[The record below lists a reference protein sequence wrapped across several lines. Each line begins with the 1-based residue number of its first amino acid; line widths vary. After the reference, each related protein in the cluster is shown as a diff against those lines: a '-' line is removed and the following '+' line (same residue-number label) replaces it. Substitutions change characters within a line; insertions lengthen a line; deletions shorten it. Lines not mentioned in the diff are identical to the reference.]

1 MNKLITIFA
10 VTMLLSS
17 CFGKHNSDA
26 PQAAVNEQNTENRNL
41 TGDTTKIDLR
51 KSTVHWK
58 GTKMRGTGKHEGEIE
73 FIEGYFVTEN
83 NQLKGGSFT
92 IDMSTIS
99 VTDIPQHEP
108 VPRKRLNDHLKSLD
122 FFDVEKFPTSQFN
135 ITNVKKITS
144 DSLMISGNL
153 TLKDITKN
161 IEFGANYK
169 GKLFTTKFTL
179 DRFKWNIAYEGN
191 LADKT
196 LVDKDIEL
204 TIDLMM

>member
-1 MNKLITIFA
+1 MNKLTTIFA
-10 VTMLLSS
+10 IAILLGS
-17 CFGKHNSDA
+17 CIGKHNSDA

-41 TGDTTKIDLR
+41 TGDTTKIDLT

-83 NQLKGGSFT
+83 DQLKGGSFT

-108 VPRKRLNDHLKSLD
+108 VPRKRLNDHLKSSD
-122 FFDVEKFPTSQFN
+122 FFDVEKFPTSEFQ

-169 GKLFTTKFTL
+169 GKLFTTKFTF

-204 TIDLMM
+204 TINLMM